1 MPGITAPWYCTPQR
15 THVDHAI
22 REARLGWYE
31 HYFAQQ
37 GPVRDHFGIGS
48 WEVSSSANEDGFDI
62 AWENEDHVE
71 VVTRLS
77 TARDFVPVILRV
89 LRSDTNQQEA
99 LGEIIG
105 VAYGDADQ
113 RRTRILVT
121 LPSSRADV
129 RAILTLHR
137 IFGNGGNGGASQY
150 ADETGVHVYSGV
162 MRVDVTR
169 IEARLRRYRFV
180 YTTEPETFVTVDAP
194 ACTR

>member
-1 MPGITAPWYCTPQR
+1 MTAPWYCTPQR

-22 REARLGWYE
+22 REALLNWYE
-31 HYFAQQ
+31 HYLAQH
-37 GPVRDHFGIGS
+37 GLVRDHFGIGS
-48 WEVSSSANEDGFDI
+48 WEVSSSADEDGLDI

-77 TARDFVPVILRV
+77 TARDFVPVILRE

-105 VAYGDADQ
+105 VAYGDAEQ
-113 RRTRILVT
+113 RRTQILVT

-129 RAILTLHR
+129 RAILTLHH

-162 MRVDVTR
+162 ARADAPR
-169 IEARLRRYRFV
+169 IEATLRRNGFI
-180 YTTEPETFVTVDAP
+180 YTSEPETFVTVDAA
-194 ACTR
+194 AC